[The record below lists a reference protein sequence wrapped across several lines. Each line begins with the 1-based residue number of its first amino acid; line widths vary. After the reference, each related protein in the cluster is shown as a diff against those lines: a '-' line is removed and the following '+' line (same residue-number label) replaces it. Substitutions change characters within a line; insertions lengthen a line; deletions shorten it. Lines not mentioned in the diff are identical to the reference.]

1 MFTVP
6 KLTTR
11 EITTLGLLVALEI
24 VLARFCSIQARN
36 LRIGFSF
43 LPIAMASIRFGPI
56 PAAMA
61 ASAADILGAVLFP
74 TTGAYFPGFTLTAF
88 LTGVIFGL
96 CLYRRQTAGHIL
108 AAVLLNQLGLS
119 LLLNT
124 TWLSIMYHSPFLPL
138 MATRIFQC
146 AVLGP
151 IQFIAIG
158 TMVRLIGRYGK
169 KVLTL

>member
-1 MFTVP
+1 
-6 KLTTR
+6 
-11 EITTLGLLVALEI
+11 
-24 VLARFCSIQARN
+24 
-36 LRIGFSF
+36 
-43 LPIAMASIRFGPI
+43 
-56 PAAMA
+56 MA

>member
-24 VLARFCSIQARN
+24 VLARFCSIQAWN

-61 ASAADILGAVLFP
+61 GPRCGINKSPGITPDGAVTMRPFE
-74 TTGAYFPGFTLTAF
+74 AF
-88 LTGVIFGL
+88 
-96 CLYRRQTAGHIL
+96 
-108 AAVLLNQLGLS
+108 VLQ
-119 LLLNT
+119 
-124 TWLSIMYHSPFLPL
+124 
-138 MATRIFQC
+138 
-146 AVLGP
+146 
-151 IQFIAIG
+151 
-158 TMVRLIGRYGK
+158 K
-169 KVLTL
+169 

>member
-24 VLARFCSIQARN
+24 VLARFCSIQAWN

-61 ASAADILGAVLFP
+61 KDRTKTSIRSLYVRFP
-74 TTGAYFPGFTLTAF
+74 F
-88 LTGVIFGL
+88 I
-96 CLYRRQTAGHIL
+96 
-108 AAVLLNQLGLS
+108 LLNS
-119 LLLNT
+119 
-124 TWLSIMYHSPFLPL
+124 FL
-138 MATRIFQC
+138 
-146 AVLGP
+146 
-151 IQFIAIG
+151 
-158 TMVRLIGRYGK
+158 
-169 KVLTL
+169 

>member
-24 VLARFCSIQARN
+24 VLARFCSIQAWN

-61 ASAADILGAVLFP
+61 ASAADILGAVL
-74 TTGAYFPGFTLTAF
+74 LDRKS
-88 LTGVIFGL
+88 V
-96 CLYRRQTAGHIL
+96 
-108 AAVLLNQLGLS
+108 V
-119 LLLNT
+119 
-124 TWLSIMYHSPFLPL
+124 
-138 MATRIFQC
+138 
-146 AVLGP
+146 
-151 IQFIAIG
+151 
-158 TMVRLIGRYGK
+158 
-169 KVLTL
+169 

>member
-1 MFTVP
+1 MRSP
-6 KLTTR
+6 LW
-11 EITTLGLLVALEI
+11 GSLVALEI
-24 VLARFCSIQARN
+24 VLARFCSIQAWN

-108 AAVLLNQLGLS
+108 AAVLLNQLGSQFAAEYHLAFDYVS
-119 LLLNT
+119 L
-124 TWLSIMYHSPFLPL
+124 PFCL
-138 MATRIFQC
+138 
-146 AVLGP
+146 
-151 IQFIAIG
+151 
-158 TMVRLIGRYGK
+158 
-169 KVLTL
+169 

>member
-24 VLARFCSIQARN
+24 VLARFCSIQAWN

-96 CLYRRQTAGHIL
+96 CLYCRQTAGHIL

>member
-24 VLARFCSIQARN
+24 VLARFCSIQAWN
-36 LRIGFSF
+36 FRIGFSF
-43 LPIAMASIRFGPI
+43 LPIAMAAIGFGPI
-56 PAAMA
+56 PAAIA
-61 ASAADILGAVLFP
+61 ASAADVLGAVLFP

-88 LTGVIFGL
+88 LTGALFGL
-96 CLYRRQTAGHIL
+96 CLHRRQTAGHIL
-108 AAVLLNQLGLS
+108 VAVLVNQLGLG

-124 TWLSIMYHSPFLPL
+124 VWLSIMYDSPVLPL
-138 MATRIFQC
+138 MATRIVQC

-151 IQFIAIG
+151 IQFITIG
-158 TMVRLIGRYGK
+158 ALVRLASRYGK
-169 KVLTL
+169 KALIS

>member
-24 VLARFCSIQARN
+24 VLARFCSIQAWN

-61 ASAADILGAVLFP
+61 PRQRTFWGLFSFPLRVP
-74 TTGAYFPGFTLTAF
+74 T
-88 LTGVIFGL
+88 
-96 CLYRRQTAGHIL
+96 
-108 AAVLLNQLGLS
+108 
-119 LLLNT
+119 
-124 TWLSIMYHSPFLPL
+124 SPVSP
-138 MATRIFQC
+138 
-146 AVLGP
+146 
-151 IQFIAIG
+151 
-158 TMVRLIGRYGK
+158 
-169 KVLTL
+169 